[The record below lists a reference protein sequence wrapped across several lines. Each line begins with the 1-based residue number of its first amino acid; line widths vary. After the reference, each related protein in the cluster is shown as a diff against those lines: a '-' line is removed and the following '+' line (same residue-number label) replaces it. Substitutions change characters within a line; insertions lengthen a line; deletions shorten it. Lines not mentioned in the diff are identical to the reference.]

1 MYRNNISVTPGP
13 ESLNRSSRNFY
24 TFEDIGDHAYV
35 SPSPYPHGHHD
46 LRHSAGSVTPQSNR
60 LVGSESA
67 DLTTKVDQ
75 MMTMLSKTQQ
85 LVVSQQA
92 TTTRLEETVAKLT
105 QDVTDL
111 KSVATAEDA
120 SGAKGSQKPKN
131 KKIPKE
137 LSVSLIRLCASAHA
151 HLASYAV
158 LAYNTKFK

>member
-24 TFEDIGDHAYV
+24 TFEDIPGDHAYV

-67 DLTTKVDQ
+67 DLTTKMDQ

-105 QDVTDL
+105 QDVSAL

-137 LSVSLIRLCASAHA
+137 LSVSLYASAHA
-151 HLASYAV
+151 HLASCGPGAQH
-158 LAYNTKFK
+158 KI

>member
-1 MYRNNISVTPGP
+1 MYRNNISITPGP

-24 TFEDIGDHAYV
+24 TFEETIGDHAYV

-46 LRHSAGSVTPQSNR
+46 LRHSTGSVTPQSNR

-131 KKIPKE
+131 RKIPKE
-137 LSVSLIRLCASAHA
+137 LSVSLCVSAHA
-151 HLASYAV
+151 HLASCGPGARH
-158 LAYNTKFK
+158 KI